1 MTLTPSRQSISST
14 MKSKMTDDEKYQTLM
29 AKYKDVRRDPD
40 KQEESMRLLKAAMAV
55 KSKGNV
61 DPDVALGMAYL

>member
-1 MTLTPSRQSISST
+1 MLSRQSTSST
-14 MKSKMTDDEKYQTLM
+14 MESKMTDDEKYQTLM

-40 KQEESMRLLKAAMAV
+40 KQEESMRLLKAAMTV

-61 DPDVALGMAYL
+61 DPDIAMGMAYL

>member
-1 MTLTPSRQSISST
+1 ME
-14 MKSKMTDDEKYQTLM
+14 SKMTDDEKYQTLM

-40 KQEESMRLLKAAMAV
+40 KQEESMRLLKAAMTV

-61 DPDVALGMAYL
+61 DPDIAMGMAYL

>member
-1 MTLTPSRQSISST
+1 MTNE
-14 MKSKMTDDEKYQTLM
+14 EKYIKLM

-40 KQEESMRLLKAAMAV
+40 KQMESQRLLKAAFAV
-55 KSKGNV
+55 QAKGDI

>member
-1 MTLTPSRQSISST
+1 MPSKQSTSST
-14 MKSKMTDDEKYQTLM
+14 MESKMTDDEKYQTLM
-29 AKYKDVRRDPD
+29 AKYKDIRRDPD
-40 KQEESMRLLKAAMAV
+40 KQQEAQRLLKAAMTV

>member
-1 MTLTPSRQSISST
+1 MN
-14 MKSKMTDDEKYQTLM
+14 DNEKYQTLM

-40 KQEESMRLLKAAMAV
+40 KQEESMRLLKAAFAV
-55 KSKGNV
+55 KEKGSV

>member
-1 MTLTPSRQSISST
+1 
-14 MKSKMTDDEKYQTLM
+14 MKSKMTDDEKYIKLM

-55 KSKGNV
+55 KAKGDV
-61 DPDVALGMAYL
+61 DPDVMLGMAYL

>member
-1 MTLTPSRQSISST
+1 ME
-14 MKSKMTDDEKYQTLM
+14 SKMTDDEKYQTLM
-29 AKYKDVRRDPD
+29 TKYKDVRRDPD
-40 KQEESMRLLKAAMAV
+40 KAQESMRLLKAAMAV

>member
-1 MTLTPSRQSISST
+1 MPCKQSTSST
-14 MKSKMTDDEKYQTLM
+14 MESKMTDDEKYQTLM